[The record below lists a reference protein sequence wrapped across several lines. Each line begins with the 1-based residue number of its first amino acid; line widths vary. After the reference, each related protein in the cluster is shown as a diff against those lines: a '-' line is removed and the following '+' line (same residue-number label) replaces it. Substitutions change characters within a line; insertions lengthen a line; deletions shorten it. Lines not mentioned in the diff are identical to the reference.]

1 VELSLIDLSELSR
14 KRVWNSILT
23 RYEQNDT
30 LQYLAMTLYLLIFG
44 VLDLLFLST
53 SSKNLVAQDV

>member
-1 VELSLIDLSELSR
+1 LSLIDLSELSR
-14 KRVWNSILT
+14 KRIWNSILT

>member
-1 VELSLIDLSELSR
+1 LSLIDLSELSR